1 MSTPAQTEDLKVIL
15 DRITRE
21 TGFLF
26 TYPENMVRDVR
37 QVSIPAG
44 TRSVSATL
52 DLALRG
58 TGLRYWQS
66 NRMVAIFKDMK
77 KDEEEE
83 EPKEK
88 PLYTVSGLVADVNGM
103 ALPLATITVKG
114 MGTNTIADAEGHFL
128 IKARAADVLVV
139 SLMSYKARE
148 IPVEGRSVV
157 TVQLEDDVAVLNE
170 IEVSTWYWSSK
181 ERENTGNISW
191 MKEEQ
196 IRRTSVTNPIAT
208 ISGQMPGVFVRQRS
222 GLPGGG
228 YDLTIREKNSLRSQ
242 GNYPLYL
249 VDGVPYPATTM
260 SSQAVGGTAIPFSSP
275 LTYISPSDIQRIEI
289 LKDADA
295 TAIYGSRG
303 ANGVVLITTKKGV
316 EGETK
321 INVNVNQGTGEPT
334 RLMPLLNT
342 SQWIALRQE
351 AFRNDGKEPR
361 KEHIPP
367 PNASPTDRA
376 VYSDAPDLNVW
387 PATRNTDWQRKFLSN
402 PARFTEAQ
410 LSVNSGTK
418 QTQFY
423 FGGNFRKENTVFPGD
438 FGALRGS
445 GHFNLNHRS
454 NNERFKMSFTATY
467 LINYN
472 KLPKIDFT
480 PMALTL
486 PPNAPELY
494 GDDGQLNLT
503 QPYYWTN
510 PLLALRQL
518 YKSTS
523 DNMMMSGAFSY
534 VLVPGLTLKVPF
546 GYTKVGTQEVSTVPI
561 SSYPESPTGEK
572 FLGSSVHGDNSVHTW
587 ITEPQIELE
596 KNISRG
602 KLSML
607 AGGTFQ
613 ESTLSANTLSA
624 QGYTS
629 DGLLESLNGAALI
642 QTVEDYDAKYRYI
655 ASFARINYNWQG
667 KYILNLTGRRDGS
680 SRFALGSRFA
690 NFGAVG
696 ASWIFSE
703 EKWMKGLQ
711 PWLSFGKLRGSYGKT
726 GSDLIGDYQFM
737 DLYADDGLKYDKIR
751 ATPPTQLPTSRY
763 SWESNRKLEAA
774 LRLGFLNE
782 RVMIETSWYRNESSQ
797 QLVGEN
803 LTYITGFR
811 TVQWNA
817 PVVVLNT
824 GWEFLINTVNVSTG
838 NFSWRSS
845 ANLTIPKNKLASFPD
860 LNLTSYKNQYEVGY
874 PLSLTKTYHVTGV
887 DPQTGVYV
895 IEDVNQD
902 GKFDTNDLQPLKS
915 RSHDFYGGLQNTLIY
930 KALELDFSFQFVRQT
945 GFNYLQSLLTIPGFR
960 NGNQPRYVLD
970 RWQKPGD
977 QVSIQKFTQDP
988 SGDATN
994 AYRNVQANSDM
1005 IISDASFVRLK
1016 SASLTYHLRPAWIER
1031 LRLTRCSLYV
1041 QGQNL
1046 YTWTHYLGSDPETQD
1061 GRILPPLRTVSFGVQ
1076 LTL

>member
-1 MSTPAQTEDLKVIL
+1 
-15 DRITRE
+15 
-21 TGFLF
+21 
-26 TYPENMVRDVR
+26 
-37 QVSIPAG
+37 
-44 TRSVSATL
+44 
-52 DLALRG
+52 
-58 TGLRYWQS
+58 
-66 NRMVAIFKDMK
+66 
-77 KDEEEE
+77 
-83 EPKEK
+83 
-88 PLYTVSGLVADVNGM
+88 
-103 ALPLATITVKG
+103 
-114 MGTNTIADAEGHFL
+114 
-128 IKARAADVLVV
+128 
-139 SLMSYKARE
+139 
-148 IPVEGRSVV
+148 
-157 TVQLEDDVAVLNE
+157 
-170 IEVSTWYWSSK
+170 
-181 ERENTGNISW
+181 
-191 MKEEQ
+191 
-196 IRRTSVTNPIAT
+196 
-208 ISGQMPGVFVRQRS
+208 
-222 GLPGGG
+222 
-228 YDLTIREKNSLRSQ
+228 
-242 GNYPLYL
+242 
-249 VDGVPYPATTM
+249 
-260 SSQAVGGTAIPFSSP
+260 
-275 LTYISPSDIQRIEI
+275 
-289 LKDADA
+289 
-295 TAIYGSRG
+295 
-303 ANGVVLITTKKGV
+303 
-316 EGETK
+316 
-321 INVNVNQGTGEPT
+321 
-334 RLMPLLNT
+334 
-342 SQWIALRQE
+342 
-351 AFRNDGKEPR
+351 
-361 KEHIPP
+361 
-367 PNASPTDRA
+367 
-376 VYSDAPDLNVW
+376 
-387 PATRNTDWQRKFLSN
+387 
-402 PARFTEAQ
+402 
-410 LSVNSGTK
+410 
-418 QTQFY
+418 
-423 FGGNFRKENTVFPGD
+423 VFPGD
-438 FGALRGS
+438 FGSLRGS

-454 NNERFKMSFTATY
+454 NNERFKFSLTATY
-467 LINYN
+467 LINN
-472 KLPKIDFT
+472 SKLPKIDFT
-480 PMALTL
+480 AAALSL

-503 QPYYWTN
+503 EPYYWTN

-523 DNMMMSGAFSY
+523 DNMMVSGAFSY
-534 VLVPGLTLKVPF
+534 VLSPGVTLKAPF
-546 GYTKVGTQEVSTVPI
+546 GYTKVGIQEVSTVPI
-561 SSYPESPTGEK
+561 SSQRETGGK
-572 FLGSSVHGDNSVHTW
+572 LLGSSVHGDNAVHTW

-596 KNISRG
+596 KNIGRG

-613 ESTLSANTLSA
+613 ESTLNANTLAA

-655 ASFARINYNWQG
+655 ASYARINYNWQG

-703 EKWMKGLQ
+703 EKWMKRLQ

-737 DLYADDGLKYDKIR
+737 DLYADDGLRYDKIS

-860 LNLTSYKNQYEVGY
+860 LKLTSYKDQYEIGY
-874 PLSLTKTYHVTGV
+874 PLSLTKTYHITGV

-895 IEDVNQD
+895 TEDVNKD
-902 GKFDTNDLQPLKS
+902 GQFDNADLLPLKS
-915 RSHDFYGGLQNTLIY
+915 LSHDFYGGLQNTLIY
-930 KALELDFSFQFVRQT
+930 KALEFDFSFQFVKQT
-945 GFNYLQSLLTIPGFR
+945 GFNYLQSYNVPPGFQ
-960 NGNQPRYVLD
+960 NGNMPIYVLN

-977 QVSIQKFTQDP
+977 QTDIQKFTQNP
-988 SGDATN
+988 FGDTYKAFL
-994 AYRNVQANSDM
+994 NSNNNGDM
-1005 IISDASFVRLK
+1005 SISDASFVRLK

-1031 LRLTRCSLYV
+1031 MHLTRCSLYV

-1061 GRILPPLRTVSFGVQ
+1061 ARVLPPLRTVSFGVQ